1 MTFISHAQNF
11 EDIALWRAL
20 QFFPGGFYI
29 DVGAND
35 PDHDSVTR
43 AYYERGWRGINIEP
57 VDAYYRA
64 LCRERPHDV
73 NLQLVV
79 GEAEGEVDFH
89 VFPDTGLSTA
99 SDDMVAMYA
108 ASGIQLET
116 RKLPM
121 RTLASICEEHV
132 AGEIHFLKIDVEG
145 FEGAV
150 LRGMDFT
157 RWRPWLIVIETPFDQ
172 QPEWKSIVP
181 DTGYRKVRF
190 DGINTF
196 YLADEHANLAGAF
209 DIPPCTMDE
218 FQLRYGHPLSFPVEA
233 AEASLREQRSR
244 ADLAEARVREL
255 EGSRWFR
262 LGQRLHPLR
271 RLLQG

>member
-20 QFFPGGFYI
+20 QFFPRGFYI

-35 PDHDSVTR
+35 PNHDSVTR

-57 VDAYYRA
+57 VDAYYQA
-64 LCRERPHDV
+64 LCRERPQDI
-73 NLQLVV
+73 NLQLVL
-79 GEAEGEVDFH
+79 GESEGEVDFH
-89 VFPDTGLSTA
+89 VFPGTGLSTA
-99 SDDMVAMYA
+99 SDEMVAMYA
-108 ASGIQLET
+108 ESGVRLEA
-116 RKLPM
+116 RRVPM

-132 AGEIHFLKIDVEG
+132 TGEIHFLKIDVEG

-150 LRGMDFT
+150 LRGMDFR

-181 DTGYRKVRF
+181 DAGYRKVRF

-218 FQLRYGHPLSFPVEA
+218 FQLRYGHPLSFPVEP
-233 AEASLREQRSR
+233 AEAALREQARR
-244 ADLAEARVREL
+244 AQRAEARVAEL

-271 RLLQG
+271 RLLRR

>member
-1 MTFISHAQNF
+1 MTFISYAQNF

-35 PDHDSVTR
+35 PNHDSVTR

-57 VDAYYRA
+57 VEAYYRA
-64 LCRERPHDV
+64 LCRERPEDI

-79 GEAEGEVDFH
+79 GESEGRVAFH
-89 VFPDTGLSTA
+89 EFPDTGLSTA
-99 SDDMVAMYA
+99 SDDMVAMYEA
-108 ASGIQLET
+108 AGI
-116 RKLPM
+116 KLDSREVPM
-121 RTLASICEEHV
+121 RTLASICEEYV
-132 AGEIHFLKIDVEG
+132 TGEIHFLKIDVEG

-150 LRGMDFT
+150 LRGMDFK

-172 QPEWKSIVP
+172 QPEWKSVVP
-181 DTGYRKVRF
+181 DAGYRKVRF

-196 YLADEHANLAGAF
+196 YLAEEHSNLAGAF

-218 FQLRYGHPLSFPVEA
+218 FQLRYGHPMSYPVGALEARVA
-233 AEASLREQRSR
+233 AETDR
-244 ADLAEARVREL
+244 ADRAEARVAEI

-262 LGQRLHPLR
+262 LGQQLHPLR
-271 RLLQG
+271 QLLRR